1 MGDSRSACQPEHQ
14 RLEILIVEDDAALAE
29 NLTEILCGFGFGV
42 STVESAEG
50 ALAHLENRP
59 VDCILTDLKLPG
71 KGGIELIE
79 ELRKRDSAVPAI
91 VMSGFVEQS
100 CLDRA
105 NSLGV
110 IDVQSKPVDLP
121 RLQTTLS
128 ELVDLRASSR

>member
-1 MGDSRSACQPEHQ
+1 MGDSRFASQTGSR
-14 RLEILIVEDDAALAE
+14 RLEILIVEDDPALAE

-42 STVESAEG
+42 SAVKSAEG
-50 ALAHLENRP
+50 ALAHLADQA

-105 NSLGV
+105 SSLGV
-110 IDVQSKPVDLP
+110 IDIQSKPVDLP

-128 ELVDLRASSR
+128 ELVDHQSK